1 MSTKYK
7 LSFINEK
14 RGLKKEIEIN
24 EDKPILILAEQAEI
38 NLPFLCRTGDCNSCI
53 CQLVSGSVFHTTQ
66 TTLTEDDLKQGY
78 FLACTG
84 FATSDCVIETH
95 KEKQFARYKKGV

>member
-1 MSTKYK
+1 MSVTYK
-7 LSFINEK
+7 LSFINVK
-14 RGLKKEIEIN
+14 RGFEREIEIN
-24 EDKPILILAEQAEI
+24 GDKPILAIAEQADF

-53 CQLVSGSVFHTTQ
+53 CKLISGSIFHTTQ
-66 TTLTEDDLKQGY
+66 TTLTEEDLKQGY

-95 KEKQFARYKKGV
+95 QEKEFARYKKGI